1 MAYEAQR
8 DGFENQAKSED
19 QRNIENNT
27 KAVRSASDVAI
38 ASGNPYAMAAGAAAK
53 TASKLTDGQ
62 SDEVLAKALNNTN
75 KNVPG
80 GHMVQQGLNKMGE
93 SGTTE
98 QIGDAAQ
105 AYNAANGKG
114 APDSSTG
121 SSADQTDTSDGSKS
135 GFGGFGGFGGK
146 KKPSSFFD
154 DINDEEMNPTETD
167 VTGMFEMN
175 IDVKKVLLPVMPAV
189 GLLILFMVII
199 GAVGGGVNEFDDALG
214 ASYESGLETGE
225 IIFEP
230 TSKDADKFY
239 KRINAVKLA
248 YQASGKTVD
257 TLKIAAVYH
266 VLNVNNNDY
275 DYDYMTTGRIEEI
288 ASAMFDGNMYSE
300 QTFRDNLTN
309 VIFKKYF
316 PDYSDREREFL
327 TDDVFDYI
335 ERYYS
340 FIGSDGVT
348 SCAAAGTC
356 NYDVKGFYIPGAGS
370 VNKNL
375 QINNLMVRL
384 MECGSPYGNGSY
396 QTPIDQELVP
406 FEDYVAGVAY
416 AEIGPSAPIEAIK
429 AQMVAARSFALARP
443 TGMGNSAGKKLEEEN
458 GKWILQIS
466 SCVADQVFCNINEG
480 CSFMGGGDGQGG
492 ICRSGHVPGAVRT
505 RQPLAADH
513 QIRTASAATAG
524 EVLVNSDGYIIQAG
538 YVSTDTNEFTRLAK
552 EGKDYKQILLEVYN
566 SSRRSYGAA
575 NVDKMSCNTGTS
587 SCGNV
592 SSGPYAS
599 WKQYQGPWVSIPLG
613 NSHETIKSAG
623 CLVTSVAMLIAK
635 SGVPTN
641 VNGEFN
647 PGTFV
652 ESLNANNAFTGTGAY
667 KWTTSP
673 AAPSFQKAGSIGVSG
688 YSKQQKLNKLIE
700 LINNGYYVV
709 AEVKGN
715 TGQHWVA
722 VDAVAGQ
729 TIVMMDPGSSA
740 TDMWAQYN
748 WQNTSTYVYFKVV

>member
-8 DGFENQAKSED
+8 DGFENQSKTED

-27 KAVRSASDVAI
+27 KAVRAASDVAI

-53 TASKLTDGQ
+53 GASKLTNGE

-75 KNVPG
+75 KNMPG
-80 GHMVQQGLNKMGE
+80 GHMLQQGLNQMGE

-114 APDSSTG
+114 TG
-121 SSADQTDTSDGSKS
+121 TSGTEQADDATGGSKS
-135 GFGGFGGFGGK
+135 GFGGFGGK

-154 DINDEEMNPTETD
+154 DINDENNADNATD
-167 VTGMFEMN
+167 TDITGMFEMN
-175 IDVKKVLLPVMPAV
+175 VDVKKVLLPVMPAV

-230 TSKDADKFY
+230 SSKDADKFY
-239 KRINAVKLA
+239 KRINAVKLS
-248 YQASGKTVD
+248 YQAMGKTVD

-275 DYDYMTTGRIEEI
+275 DYDYMTTARIEEI
-288 ASAMFDGNMYSE
+288 ASAMFDGNVYSE
-300 QTFRDNLTN
+300 QKFRENLTN

-316 PDYSDREREFL
+316 PDYTDREREFL

-340 FIGSDGVT
+340 FIGSEGV
-348 SCAAAGTC
+348 SGCAAAGSC
-356 NYDVKGFYIPGAGS
+356 NYDIPGFYIPGAGN
-370 VNKNL
+370 VTKNL
-375 QINNLMVRL
+375 QISNLMVRL

-396 QTPIDQELVP
+396 QTPIDQDLVP
-406 FEDYVAGVAY
+406 FEDYVAGVAN

-492 ICRSGHVPGAVRT
+492 ICRSGHIQGAVRT
-505 RQPLAADH
+505 REALAADH
-513 QIRTASAATAG
+513 QLRTASAATAG

-566 SSRRSYGAA
+566 SSRRSYGATD
-575 NVDKMSCNTGTS
+575 VQKMSCNTGTA

-599 WKQYQGPWVSIPLG
+599 WKQYQGPWTSIPLG

-635 SGVPTN
+635 SGVQTN

-652 ESLNANNAFTGTGAY
+652 ESLNANNAFTSTGAY
-667 KWTTSP
+667 KWITSP
-673 AAPSFQKAGSIGVSG
+673 AAPSFQKAGSLQISG
-688 YSKQQKLNKLIE
+688 YSKQQKLNKIVE

-722 VDAVAGQ
+722 IDAVSGQ

-748 WQNTSTYVYFKVV
+748 WQNTSMLVYFKVG